1 MRKKLVIATTL
12 VMLVSAATAVA
23 AAGPYS
29 GSISFGSNR
38 AGTAKKPVPI
48 GFRLTVKASA
58 PAGSRA
64 PVQSE
69 VKVKIYGVRDDGK
82 DFPTCSVARIAAAH
96 NDTVCPKGAEVATG
110 YITSVLG
117 STTNF
122 AQAGAACDP
131 KLDVWNAGP
140 GKMTYFFV
148 TNAAHQCLGG
158 AVKTGNTP
166 PYGGTYKVSHGYLIT
181 DVPSPNYITHPVP
194 GLVGSLET
202 EHLVFS
208 SRTAKAHGKKV
219 YSQSSDGCL
228 KGKRPYS
235 VSSTWNLPTS
245 GPATHVATF
254 SGTAAC
260 SK

>member
-1 MRKKLVIATTL
+1 MRKRLFIATTL

-29 GSISFGSNR
+29 GSISFGSKK

-48 GFRLTVKASA
+48 NFTLNVKAAA

-64 PVQSE
+64 PVQSV
-69 VKVKIYGVRDDGK
+69 VKVKIYGVRDNGK
-82 DFPTCSVARIAAAH
+82 NFPTCSVAKIAAAH
-96 NDTVCPKGAEVATG
+96 NDTVCPKGARVATG
-110 YITSVLG
+110 YITSTLG

-122 AQAGAACDP
+122 TQAGAACDP
-131 KLDVWNAGP
+131 QLDVWNAGP
-140 GKMTYFFV
+140 GKNAYFFV

-158 AVKTGNTP
+158 AVKTGSTP
-166 PYGGTYKVSHGYLIT
+166 PYGGTYKVSGGYLIT
-181 DVPSPNYITHPVP
+181 DVPSPNYITHPLP

-208 SRTAKAHGKKV
+208 SQTAKVRGTKV
-219 YSQSSDGCL
+219 YSQSSVGCL

-245 GPATHVATF
+245 GPALHVSTF
-254 SGTAAC
+254 SGSAAC
-260 SK
+260 S